1 MPQPFSIFPGTENE
15 SLNFKLWLGVLLPP
29 VAGGLNTVV
38 GYMVSNYSCNVHN
51 RHLVM
56 LVNAIAFGLC
66 VIAAI
71 TTTSVRTR
79 VEQPTDDLSPSLL
92 HTRRLLLYLGY
103 WFAAGFALF
112 ILAGTI
118 STFILRPCDL

>member
-1 MPQPFSIFPGTENE
+1 MPQPLSIFPGTENE

-38 GYMVSNYSCNVHN
+38 GYMVSNYSCNLHN

-56 LVNAIAFGLC
+56 LVNAITFGLC
-66 VIAAI
+66 IIAAV
-71 TTTSVRTR
+71 TTTSVRAR
-79 VEQPTDDLSPSLL
+79 VEHPTDDLSPSLL

-112 ILAGTI
+112 ILAGTV
-118 STFILRPCDL
+118 STFVLRPCDL